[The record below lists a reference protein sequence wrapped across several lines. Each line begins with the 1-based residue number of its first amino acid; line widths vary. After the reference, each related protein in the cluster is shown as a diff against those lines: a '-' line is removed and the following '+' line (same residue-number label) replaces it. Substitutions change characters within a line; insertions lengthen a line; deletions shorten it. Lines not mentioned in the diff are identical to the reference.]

1 MESVS
6 PPCERVTTVTY
17 YITEAQ
23 RTIDTADA
31 QSFIACLSALV
42 VLLPKVVKL
51 MAYLGF

>member
-6 PPCERVTTVTY
+6 PPCERVTY

-23 RTIDTADA
+23 CTIDTADA
-31 QSFIACLSALV
+31 QSFITCLSALV

-51 MAYLGF
+51 MAYVGF